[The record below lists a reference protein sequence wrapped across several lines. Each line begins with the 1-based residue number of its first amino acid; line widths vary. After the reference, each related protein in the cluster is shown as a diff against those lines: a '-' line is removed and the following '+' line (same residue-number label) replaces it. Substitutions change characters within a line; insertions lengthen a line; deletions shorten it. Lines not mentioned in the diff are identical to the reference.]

1 MDISLDS
8 FENLSSAQLL
18 KIDLDADNLLAG
30 TVITDQFE
38 GVRISSSSEFGA
50 MLFDTNNTTGGN
62 FDLSAQNLGNV
73 LIISEDGDSRDPD
86 DSAAGGT
93 ISFEFEKLA
102 KVTGV
107 GLLDIDERGSTIS
120 FFDDD
125 SSLIKTVEIE
135 NLGNNS
141 FQELALD
148 VEGVAR
154 MDINLAGSGAVT
166 ELEFLVP
173 NHQMEHHEEH
183 SATPL
188 LTVADFNGD
197 GQVDITDIRA
207 LAFRHNSVTG
217 DDLYHPLYDL
227 NADGKIN
234 GDDLVQAIDNYGAD
248 VPLLDRQIARAT
260 QATMKYYGLK
270 GLEQALADGY
280 LPFTQE
286 VKGHGIHYFNFT
298 LATEVGTLE
307 DLAIERP
314 VGLNYDAEGNLLAV
328 FYIRVPDTQE
338 VTPENPFGDLFVN
351 LTDDF
356 PPSSFDTLTADD
368 WHNHQNF
375 WMAGLGSL
383 NSESVY
389 GFEEFV
395 PIEATISRLQNINFQ
410 LFPES
415 DQLFS
420 PKFWM
425 LHGWFHSLNSAG
437 TFANLD
443 PDVGIYAPEELG
455 VHGGHDQGHQGDSDP
470 LIVGTDEGEQLFGTD
485 EDNRINA
492 FGGDD
497 FIFSGL
503 GDDSVWGGSSSDLL
517 KGESGNDMLYG
528 GPGSDFVYGDAGND
542 RLFGGT
548 EDDIMAGGAG
558 DDLLR
563 GSLGYDVLTGDEG
576 RDIFV
581 LASGE
586 GTDIITDLELDLDT
600 IVLYAGITTENLSID
615 QIGNDTALG
624 FNNETLAI
632 ISGVEAS
639 ALMAASDDVFLAA

>member
-1 MDISLDS
+1 MS
-8 FENLSSAQLL
+8 
-18 KIDLDADNLLAG
+18 NLLNEE
-30 TVITDQFE
+30 DQSHSDHANNE
-38 GVRISSSSEFGA
+38 
-50 MLFDTNNTTGGN
+50 DT
-62 FDLSAQNLGNV
+62 QNL
-73 LIISEDGDSRDPD
+73 IKS
-86 DSAAGGT
+86 
-93 ISFEFEKLA
+93 
-102 KVTGV
+102 
-107 GLLDIDERGSTIS
+107 LLS
-120 FFDDD
+120 
-125 SSLIKTVEIE
+125 
-135 NLGNNS
+135 
-141 FQELALD
+141 
-148 VEGVAR
+148 
-154 MDINLAGSGAVT
+154 
-166 ELEFLVP
+166 
-173 NHQMEHHEEH
+173 
-183 SATPL
+183 
-188 LTVADFNGD
+188 VADFNGD
-197 GQVDITDIRA
+197 GKVNIADIQDISSRK
-207 LAFRHNSVTG
+207 NSADG

-227 NADGKIN
+227 DVDG
-234 GDDLVQAIDNYGAD
+234 DIDRHDIIMAVRTKGED
-248 VPLLDRQIARAT
+248 VPLLDRQIAQAT
-260 QATMKYYGLK
+260 QATMKYYGPD

-307 DLAIERP
+307 ELAIERP

-351 LTDDF
+351 SADDF

-415 DQLFS
+415 DIFYS
-420 PKFWM
+420 PKMWM
-425 LHGWFHSLNSAG
+425 IHGWFHSLNPAG

-517 KGESGNDMLYG
+517 KGEGGNDMLYG

-581 LASGE
+581 LAPGE

-600 IVLYAGITTENLSID
+600 IVLYAGITTENISID
-615 QIGNDTALG
+615 QIGIDTALG

-632 ISGVEAS
+632 ISGVEVS
-639 ALMAASDDVFLAA
+639 ALIAASDDVFLAA

>member
-1 MDISLDS
+1 MDI
-8 FENLSSAQLL
+8 L
-18 KIDLDADNLLAG
+18 KIDFDVDDLVAE

-38 GVRISSSSEFGA
+38 GVSIFSSSEFGA
-50 MLFDTNNTTGGN
+50 MLFDTNNITGGD
-62 FDLSAQNLGNV
+62 FDLSATDLGNV
-73 LIISEDGDSRDPD
+73 LIISEDGDSIDPD
-86 DSAAGGT
+86 DSAAGGA
-93 ISFEFEKLA
+93 ISFEFEQLA
-102 KVTGV
+102 QVTRV
-107 GLLDIDERGSTIS
+107 GLLDIEERGSTIT

-125 SSLIKTVEIE
+125 SSLIKTEEIE
-135 NLGNNS
+135 NLGDNS
-141 FQELALD
+141 FQELTLD

-183 SATPL
+183 LATPL

-197 GQVDITDIRA
+197 GQVDITDIRT
-207 LAFRHNSVTG
+207 LASRHNSVTG

-234 GDDLVQAIDNYGAD
+234 GDDLVQAINTYGAD
-248 VPLLDRQIARAT
+248 VPLLDRQIAKAT
-260 QATMKYYGLK
+260 QATMKYYGRN
-270 GLEQALADGY
+270 GLEQAQADGY

-286 VKGHGIHYFNFT
+286 FKGHGVHYVNFN
-298 LATEVGTLE
+298 LLVEVANSKELDVE
-307 DLAIERP
+307 QPI
-314 VGLNYDAEGNLLAV
+314 GLNYDAEGNLLAV

-351 LTDDF
+351 LADDF

-368 WHNHQNF
+368 WHIHQNIWF
-375 WMAGLGSL
+375 TGLGNL

-389 GFEEFV
+389 GFEEGLPF
-395 PIEATISRLQNINFQ
+395 EAMVSRLQNIEFKV
-410 LFPES
+410 FPES
-415 DQLFS
+415 DEIFS

-425 LHGWFHSLNSAG
+425 LHGWFHSLNPAG
-437 TFANLD
+437 TFANTHPEVSL
-443 PDVGIYAPEELG
+443 YAPEELG
-455 VHGGHDQGHQGDSDP
+455 VHGEHHQDLQGDSNPVIAGTDNGEQ
-470 LIVGTDEGEQLFGTD
+470 LLGTDEND
-485 EDNRINA
+485 RINA
-492 FGGDD
+492 FGGNDL
-497 FIFSGL
+497 IFSGL
-503 GDDSVWGGSSSDLL
+503 GDDSVWGGSSGDLL
-517 KGESGNDMLYG
+517 KGEGGNDMLYG

-548 EDDIMAGGAG
+548 EDDIIAGGQG

-600 IVLYAGITTENLSID
+600 IVLYAGITMENISID
-615 QIGNDTALG
+615 QIGNDTALS
-624 FNNETLAI
+624 FNDETLAI